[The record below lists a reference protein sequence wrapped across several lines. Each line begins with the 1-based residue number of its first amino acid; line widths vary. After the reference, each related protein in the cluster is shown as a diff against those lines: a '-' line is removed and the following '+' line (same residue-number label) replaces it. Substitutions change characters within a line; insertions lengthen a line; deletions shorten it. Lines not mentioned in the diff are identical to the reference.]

1 MADHKT
7 QNINKTMTYYR
18 KNTRKAQKRRRRSV
32 YIGYRNTSSPR
43 PGSNRACLCWDEET
57 YHIDCCDG
65 SLHAQGI
72 GKTTA

>member
-1 MADHKT
+1 M
-7 QNINKTMTYYR
+7 
-18 KNTRKAQKRRRRSV
+18 

-43 PGSNRACLCWDEET
+43 PGSNRACLCWEEET